1 MVVAARFVRLLK
13 AGTVSLGGMLL
24 IGDEVAEADPNDEAM
39 KRTLTEALTETLQRR
54 ARNRRR

>member
-1 MVVAARFVRLLK
+1 
-13 AGTVSLGGMLL
+13 MLL

-54 ARNRRR
+54 ARNRRL